1 MWPLPTDSYKHD
13 ARCLLWSF
21 YVKLP
26 IRGAMLEK
34 QKEYLIQKLV
44 DLRRQ
49 IMKVEP
55 KRNYCPH
62 AINIKYT
69 IQYNKMKRF
78 MI

>member
-1 MWPLPTDSYKHD
+1 M
-13 ARCLLWSF
+13 
-21 YVKLP
+21 
-26 IRGAMLEK
+26 
-34 QKEYLIQKLV
+34 
-44 DLRRQ
+44 RQ

-78 MI
+78 MMSLDWLNTSKTVNTNEINVERNTSEGFR